1 MPTLGQPL
9 YGQGRAGAQVSIN
22 GLFGTGDNL
31 VLGGLSSFD
40 A

>member
-1 MPTLGQPL
+1 M
-9 YGQGRAGAQVSIN
+9 SIN

-40 A
+40 GLKNYDLGYGTLIATAA